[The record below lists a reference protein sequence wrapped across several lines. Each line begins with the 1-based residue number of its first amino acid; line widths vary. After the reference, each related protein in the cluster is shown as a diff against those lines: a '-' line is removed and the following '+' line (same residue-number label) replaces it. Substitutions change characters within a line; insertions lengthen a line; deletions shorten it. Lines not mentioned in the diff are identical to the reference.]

1 MIFLIKF
8 YTVSLIL
15 FLVYRITF
23 VGIDR
28 NFILKRILLILLLPI
43 TVLVVIGSN
52 QLGQWY
58 FSLGINHQ
66 SNIPKVL
73 LEPIVL
79 NTGSGGSSID
89 LFVLLW
95 LIGVVIFTA
104 ISLWRFFHLILMI
117 RSIDKWEDLDGNLV
131 AYSDRAAAFSFWKWI
146 HIPAQYKYSETVLLH
161 ELAHNEKKH
170 TLDIIILEVL
180 KIVGWFNPV
189 IFLVIRE
196 IRLLHEFEVDHL
208 VQQKVGKNNYIN
220 SLLNAHFGT
229 SSIQFIQLFNNK
241 KTLKMRINKLSKSEA
256 KNSFKWRWI
265 IPVLGVFSTVAL
277 SSFVTSTRSMDF
289 SKQETE
295 LSQDP
300 VYKEVDKK
308 PEFKG
313 GMDALIAYMTGEVI
327 YPESAKKNNT
337 QGTVFVSFVVSKSG
351 SIKNAQIEKGVET
364 SLDEEALR
372 VVKQMPNWVP
382 GEKDGKK
389 VDVEMTLPIAFK
401 L

>member
-8 YTVSLIL
+8 YVISLIL
-15 FLVYRITF
+15 FLWYRITF
-23 VGIDR
+23 IGINKR
-28 NFILKRILLILLLPI
+28 FVLKRILLILLLPI
-43 TVLVVIGSN
+43 TGMVIAFSD
-52 QLGQWY
+52 QLGQW
-58 FSLGINHQ
+58 FLSLGITYESGMPN
-66 SNIPKVL
+66 VL
-73 LEPIVL
+73 LDPIVL
-79 NTGSGGSSID
+79 TTGRSGSSINL
-89 LFVLLW
+89 LFVLW
-95 LIGVVIFTA
+95 LIGVVTFTA

-117 RSIDKWEDLDGNLV
+117 RSIDTWQKLNGNQV
-131 AYSDRAAAFSFWKWI
+131 AYSDREEAFSFWKWI

-170 TLDIIILEVL
+170 SLDIIILEGL
-180 KIVGWFNPV
+180 KIVCWFNPI

-208 VQQKVGKNNYIN
+208 VQQKVGKSIYIN

-241 KTLKMRINKLSKSEA
+241 KTLKMRINKLSKSEDT
-256 KNSFKWRWI
+256 NSFKWRWI
-265 IPVLGVFSTVAL
+265 IPLLGLFSTVAL
-277 SSFVTSTRSMDF
+277 SSFVTTRAMNF
-289 SKQETE
+289 PKQEVE

-313 GMDALIAYMTGEVI
+313 GMDGLIAFMTAEVV
-327 YPESAKKNNT
+327 YPESAKKDNI
-337 QGTVFVSFVVSKSG
+337 QGTVFVAFVVSKSG
-351 SIKNAQIEKGVET
+351 VIKDVYIEKGVET
-364 SLDEEALR
+364 ALDAEALR
-372 VVKQMPNWVP
+372 VVNKMPNWVP

-389 VDVEMTLPIAFK
+389 VDVQMTLPIAFK

>member
-1 MIFLIKF
+1 M
-8 YTVSLIL
+8 
-15 FLVYRITF
+15 
-23 VGIDR
+23 
-28 NFILKRILLILLLPI
+28 ILLLPI
-43 TVLVVIGSN
+43 TVLVAIGSN

-58 FSLGINHQ
+58 FSLGINHE
-66 SNIPKVL
+66 SNIPKIL
-73 LEPIVL
+73 LEPIAL

-104 ISLWRFFHLILMI
+104 ISLWRFLHLILMI
-117 RSIDKWEDLDGNLV
+117 RSIDTWKELDGNQV
-131 AYSDRAAAFSFWKWI
+131 AYSDREEAFSFWKWI
-146 HIPAQYKYSETVLLH
+146 HIPTQYKHSETVLLH

-180 KIVGWFNPV
+180 KIVCWFNPV

-196 IRLLHEFEVDHL
+196 SRLIHEFEVDHL

-277 SSFVTSTRSMDF
+277 SSFMTGTRSMDF
-289 SKQETE
+289 SRQETE

-313 GMDALIAYMTGEVI
+313 GMDALIAYMTEEVI

-372 VVKQMPNWVP
+372 VVKKMPNWVP